1 MLPRNGSAATADATA
16 ANESTSVA
24 VKRSRLRSRSKGGS
38 ERSMIVASARSAS
51 SRSVPSTTIS
61 FPSFGALSANS

>member
-16 ANESTSVA
+16 PNESTSVA

-38 ERSMIVASARSAS
+38 ERSTIVASARSAS

-61 FPSFGALSANS
+61 LPSFGTLSANS